1 MTYLLDTNT
10 CIFLIKRS
18 PLRVLENLEAHSL
31 SEIGISMITVAELEY
46 GVEKSQQ
53 KGKNRQAL
61 ERFLL
66 PLELVEFNRAAS
78 QHYGEV
84 RAELQRMG
92 QPIGLMDMLIAAHA
106 RSLGVTLVSNNL
118 WEFSRVRGLKVED
131 WTT

>member
-1 MTYLLDTNT
+1 MTHLLDTNT
-10 CIFLIKRS
+10 CIFLIKQN
-18 PLRVLENLEAHSL
+18 LTRVLDNLEKHSL

-53 KGKNRQAL
+53 KERNRQAL

-66 PLELVEFNRAAS
+66 PLELVEFDRAAS
-78 QHYGEV
+78 QQYGEI
-84 RAELQRMG
+84 RAELQRIG

-118 WEFSRVRGLKVED
+118 REFLRVSGLKVED
-131 WTT
+131 WTE